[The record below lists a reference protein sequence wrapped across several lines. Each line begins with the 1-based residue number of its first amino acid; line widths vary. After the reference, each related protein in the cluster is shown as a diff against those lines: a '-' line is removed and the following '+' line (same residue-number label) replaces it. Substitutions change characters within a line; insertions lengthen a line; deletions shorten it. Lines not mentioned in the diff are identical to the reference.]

1 MAARDS
7 LGVALWPEWRLRLPA
22 WPPGLKMPGL
32 RGLIV
37 PLALVVLW
45 QIATASGLA
54 PESMLPPP
62 ARVIRAL
69 AAMAQSGE
77 MAQAVG
83 ITAWRLAWGFLLG
96 AAAGTLVGGLCGASA
111 LARGL
116 LDPLIQ
122 ALRSVPSLAWVP
134 LFILW
139 LGIFEGSKITLIA
152 VGVFFPV
159 YLNLSSGIA
168 NVDRKLLE
176 VGEALG
182 LSRLARLVRIQIPA
196 SLPAYV
202 VGLRGGLGLGWMF
215 VSAAEL
221 LGASNG
227 LGFIL
232 DDGEQTGR
240 PERVL
245 AAILLFGLCGK
256 LTDTALAAAGAR
268 LVAWQDTAP
277 G

>member
-1 MAARDS
+1 MPRGVQGPL
-7 LGVALWPEWRLRLPA
+7 LGVLLP
-22 WPPGLKMPGL
+22 LT
-32 RGLIV
+32 IV
-37 PLALVVLW
+37 GVW
-45 QIATASGLA
+45 QAATALEVVPPA
-54 PESMLPPP
+54 VLPPP
-62 ARVIRAL
+62 LLVVHTL
-69 AAMAQSGE
+69 EAMAASGE
-77 MAQAVG
+77 MRQAIQV
-83 ITAWRLAWGFLLG
+83 TTTRLSLGFLCGAAAGSLLG
-96 AAAGTLVGGLCGASA
+96 AACGASW
-111 LARGL
+111 LARAL

-122 ALRSVPSLAWVP
+122 GLRSVPSLAWVP

-139 LGIFEGSKITLIA
+139 LGIFEASKITLIA

-159 YLNLSSGIA
+159 YLNLMSGIA
-168 NVDRKLLE
+168 NVDRKLIE
-176 VGEALG
+176 VGRVHG
-182 LSRLARLVRIQIPA
+182 YSRLRRLLRIQ
-196 SLPAYV
+196 LPAALPSYV
-202 VGLRGGLGLGWMF
+202 IGLRGGLGLGWMF

-245 AAILLFGLCGK
+245 AAILLFGVCGK
-256 LTDTALAAAGAR
+256 ITDMLMAGLGTR

>member
-1 MAARDS
+1 MVGGRTPRWIIGFAVPILL
-7 LGVALWPEWRLRLPA
+7 LGVWQAVSGAGFVSPAILPS
-22 WPPGLKMPGL
+22 
-32 RGLIV
+32 
-37 PLALVVLW
+37 PLLVITTLVV
-45 QIATASGLA
+45 
-54 PESMLPPP
+54 
-62 ARVIRAL
+62 
-69 AAMAQSGE
+69 MAQSGE

-83 ITAWRLAWGFLLG
+83 ATAFRMAFGFFLG
-96 AAAGTLVGGLCGASA
+96 AGAATFLGGLCGASA
-111 LARGL
+111 QARAL

-139 LGIFEGSKITLIA
+139 LGIFEASKITFVA

-159 YLNLSSGIA
+159 YLNLVSGIA

-176 VGEALG
+176 VGRVHGFSPL
-182 LSRLARLVRIQIPA
+182 RRLVRIQLPA
-196 SLPAYV
+196 ALPAYV

-215 VSAAEL
+215 VAAAEL
-221 LGASNG
+221 LGATNG

-245 AAILLFGLCGK
+245 AALLLFGLCGK
-256 LTDTALAAAGAR
+256 LTDWALATGGR
-268 LVAWQDTAP
+268 KLVSWQDIAKA
-277 G
+277 

>member
-1 MAARDS
+1 MK
-7 LGVALWPEWRLRLPA
+7 RLRLPGWA
-22 WPPGLKMPGL
+22 VG
-32 RGLIV
+32 
-37 PLALVVLW
+37 LVVPVLLLAAW
-45 QIATASGLA
+45 QAVSGAGLVSAAILPA
-54 PESMLPPP
+54 PVLV
-62 ARVIRAL
+62 AQTL

-83 ITAWRLAWGFLLG
+83 ATSMRMAFGFALG
-96 AAAGTLVGGLCGASA
+96 AGAATILGGLCGASPQ
-111 LARGL
+111 ARAL

-139 LGIFEGSKITLIA
+139 LGIFEASKITLVA

-159 YLNLSSGIA
+159 YLNLVSGIA

-176 VGEALG
+176 VGRVHGVSPLR
-182 LSRLARLVRIQIPA
+182 RLLRIQLPA
-196 SLPAYV
+196 ALPAYV

-215 VSAAEL
+215 VAAAEL
-221 LGASNG
+221 LGATDG

-245 AAILLFGLCGK
+245 AALLLFGLCGK
-256 LTDTALAAAGAR
+256 ATDWALASGGRR
-268 LVAWQDTAP
+268 LVSWQDIAKP
-277 G
+277 

>member
-1 MAARDS
+1 LPL
-7 LGVALWPEWRLRLPA
+7 LG
-22 WPPGLKMPGL
+22 
-32 RGLIV
+32 
-37 PLALVVLW
+37 LVVPAVILCLW
-45 QIATASGLA
+45 QITAVAGFVA
-54 PESMLPPP
+54 PAVLPPP
-62 ARVIRAL
+62 QLVVQTLI
-69 AAMAQSGE
+69 AMAASGE
-77 MAQAVG
+77 MWQAIE
-83 ITAWRLAWGFLLG
+83 ITVTRLLLGFLCG
-96 AAAGTLVGGLCGASA
+96 AAAGSLLGGACGASS
-111 LARGL
+111 LVRSL

-159 YLNLSSGIA
+159 YLNLLSGIA

-176 VGEALG
+176 VGCVHG
-182 LSRLARLVRIQIPA
+182 YSRLRALLRIQLPA
-196 SLPAYV
+196 ALPAYV

-215 VSAAEL
+215 VAAAEL

-245 AAILLFGLCGK
+245 AAILLFGVCGK
-256 LTDTALAAAGAR
+256 ITDMLMAAAGRR
-268 LVAWQDTAP
+268 LVAWQDTAR

>member
-1 MAARDS
+1 
-7 LGVALWPEWRLRLPA
+7 
-22 WPPGLKMPGL
+22 MPGPML
-32 RGLIV
+32 GLIV
-37 PLALVVLW
+37 PAVLLAAWQAASSAGLVADSV
-45 QIATASGLA
+45 
-54 PESMLPPP
+54 LPPP
-62 ARVIRAL
+62 ARVL
-69 AAMAQSGE
+69 ASLGNMAASGE
-77 MAQAVG
+77 LAQAVG
-83 ITAWRLAWGFLLG
+83 ITAWRLACGFALGAGAGTLLG
-96 AAAGTLVGGLCGASA
+96 ALCGASA
-111 LARGL
+111 LARAL
-116 LDPLIQ
+116 LDPLVQ

-139 LGIFEGSKITLIA
+139 LGIFESSKISLIA

-159 YLNLSSGIA
+159 YLNLMSGIA
-168 NVDRKLLE
+168 QVDRKLLE
-176 VGEALG
+176 VGVVHG
-182 LSRLARLVRIQIPA
+182 YSRLRRLWRIQLPA
-196 SLPAYV
+196 ALPAYV

-256 LTDTALAAAGAR
+256 LTDLILAGAGAR
-268 LVAWQDTAP
+268 LIAWQDTARA
-277 G
+277 